1 MNTEVAALS
10 LAEFADHV
18 LPAEIQYEIDDE
30 GDLTFTPAGEAYWR
44 PLFDKWGYD
53 YSRRLPGDAFEDIS
67 TLILMQEMRGLH
79 AAAAPCFARP
89 CAAA

>member
-1 MNTEVAALS
+1 MTTDVAVLS

-18 LPAEIQYEIDDE
+18 LPDEAQYEIDDD
-30 GDLTFTPAGEAYWR
+30 GQLTFTPAGEAYWR
-44 PLFDKWGYD
+44 PLFHKWGYD
-53 YSRRLPGDAFEDIS
+53 YSRSLPGDEFEDIS
-67 TLILMQEMRGLH
+67 TLILMQEMQGLR